1 MNRTERTRAA
11 WLVAVLAGATL
22 LQPVAADAVNPITLG
37 VGETQIVGGLS
48 ITYAAVL
55 GDSRCPIDVVC
66 IWEGNAESQLRLSAP
81 SSEPALPVLN
91 TSPMFATKTTY
102 AGYQVQLLY
111 LEPQPVSTQWPAP
124 EDYKLTILV
133 TGGGSPT
140 PVETSTWGK
149 IKALYGEPE

>member
-22 LQPVAADAVNPITLG
+22 LQPVAADAVNPLTLS
-37 VGETQIVGGLS
+37 VGETQLVRGLS
-48 ITYAAVL
+48 ITYTAVL

-81 SSEPALPVLN
+81 GHEPVVRVLN
-91 TSPMFATKTTY
+91 TSYNFATSVSY
-102 AGYQVQLLY
+102 AGYQIQHLY
-111 LEPQPVSTQWPAP
+111 LEPAPVSTKWPAP

-133 TGGGSPT
+133 TGSSPT
-140 PVETSTWGK
+140 PVEPSTWGK